1 MRRHMEEQ
9 RLRKAL
15 RQYTMPVPR
24 PEQKAMTK
32 LLASKALA
40 NKPLTQGK
48 PFLQRLRELAAYIS
62 PTTWILQAMVLLL
75 VLSGLTGSNGA
86 QLFTTFSIVTP
97 LLGIIG
103 GCELIRSYGH
113 NMWELEMSCRHNL
126 RSIFAVKMLILG
138 CVDFFVLGAAIF
150 ITGLSGTKFALTAVM
165 ILVPFNLS
173 NSLYLWLIVKL
184 RHRCTNYVLA
194 GTGVFLSLIMLWING
209 ALNQTLFAKI
219 FSQYMVAV
227 PILTASLV
235 LLIAAAAILLRS
247 SGKGYNKWNYI

>member
-1 MRRHMEEQ
+1 
-9 RLRKAL
+9 
-15 RQYTMPVPR
+15 
-24 PEQKAMTK
+24 
-32 LLASKALA
+32 
-40 NKPLTQGK
+40 
-48 PFLQRLRELAAYIS
+48 
-62 PTTWILQAMVLLL
+62 
-75 VLSGLTGSNGA
+75 
-86 QLFTTFSIVTP
+86 
-97 LLGIIG
+97 
-103 GCELIRSYGH
+103 
-113 NMWELEMSCRHNL
+113 MWELEMSCRYNL

-209 ALNQTLFAKI
+209 ALNQTLFAKV

-235 LLIAAAAILLRS
+235 LVITAAAILLRS

>member
-1 MRRHMEEQ
+1 
-9 RLRKAL
+9 
-15 RQYTMPVPR
+15 
-24 PEQKAMTK
+24 
-32 LLASKALA
+32 
-40 NKPLTQGK
+40 
-48 PFLQRLRELAAYIS
+48 
-62 PTTWILQAMVLLL
+62 
-75 VLSGLTGSNGA
+75 
-86 QLFTTFSIVTP
+86 
-97 LLGIIG
+97 
-103 GCELIRSYGH
+103 
-113 NMWELEMSCRHNL
+113 MWELEMSCRYNL

-209 ALNQTLFAKI
+209 ALNQTLFAKV

-227 PILTASLV
+227 PILTASWYWS
-235 LLIAAAAILLRS
+235 LLPQPSYCEAAERGITNGIIFES
-247 SGKGYNKWNYI
+247 YIKSL